1 MTTARAVLAALLL
14 APTAAA
20 GAARFAVVLGNDRG
34 SAARQPLFFAEKD
47 ARGFRRTL
55 VELGDFAEDRVTLL
69 QGGGARELR
78 EALAAAEG
86 KMALARS
93 SGEKALLVVYYSG
106 HAGAEGLELG
116 SEVIGWEELRT
127 LVGRSSAE
135 AKVVIVDACE
145 SGGLT
150 QVKGVKGATAAP
162 ALDFAL
168 PSEDSVRGTAFVAS
182 TAVGEAAQESAALGG
197 SFFTHHLEVALRGAG
212 DADGDGLVTL
222 AEAFRYTS
230 SQTVSGTA
238 GTRAGPQHPTYE
250 FKMSGR
256 GDVVLADLRR
266 AEARLALPPDPG
278 TLYVLKGPKGL
289 LAEVPGQAGRLS
301 LALPAGRYAV
311 ERRAPEG
318 RATAS
323 LTLARGE
330 SQDLPPLVPTRYEMA
345 RAKGGPMP
353 GVLYAGAGVASMDL
367 PGFGVAPFARIGL
380 RQELGPVGL
389 RVRFDTMGKSV
400 TDQWLRYD
408 FLYFAG
414 AASVLFPLTAS
425 RFLLE
430 AGPELGWGYAT
441 QRLPDRQSF
450 ASGVGWGG
458 AAVMATYP
466 LGPVRLGLDA
476 TVGAQAFKLNGDSV
490 FRPAWSAG
498 IILQLYGF

>member
-1 MTTARAVLAALLL
+1 MTKARAALAALLL
-14 APTAAA
+14 LPTAAA
-20 GAARFAVVLGNDRG
+20 GAARFAVVAGNDRG
-34 SAARQPLFFAEKD
+34 GAARQPLFFAEKD
-47 ARGFRRTL
+47 AQGFRRTL
-55 VELGDFAEDRVTLL
+55 VELGDFADDRVTLL
-69 QGGGARELR
+69 AGGGARQFR
-78 EALAAAEG
+78 EALAAAEA

-93 SGEKALLVVYYSG
+93 AGEKALLVVYYSG

-116 SEVIGWEELRT
+116 SDVLGWQELRA
-127 LVGRSSAE
+127 LVARSSAE

-150 QVKGVKGATAAP
+150 QVKGATAAP

-168 PSEDSVRGTAFVAS
+168 PPEDSVQGTAFVAS

-222 AEAFRYTS
+222 AEAFRYTAAR
-230 SQTVSGTA
+230 TVSGTA
-238 GTRAGPQHPTYE
+238 GTRSGPQHPTYE
-250 FKMSGR
+250 FRMSGR

-266 AEARLALPPDPG
+266 AEARLVLPPDAG

-289 LAEVPGQAGRLS
+289 FAEVPGQAERLS
-301 LALPAGRYAV
+301 LAVPAGRYAV
-311 ERRAPEG
+311 ERRAREG
-318 RATAS
+318 RATADLS
-323 LTLARGE
+323 LVRGE
-330 SQDLPPLVPTRYEMA
+330 SRDLPPLVPTRYEMA

-353 GVLYAGAGVASMDL
+353 GVLYAGAGVATMGL
-367 PGFGVAPFARIGL
+367 PGFGVAPMGRIGL

-389 RVRFDTMGKSV
+389 RVRFDAMGRSV

-408 FLYFAG
+408 LLYFGG

-425 RFLLE
+425 RLLVE

-441 QRLPDRQSF
+441 QRLANRQSF

-458 AAVMATYP
+458 GAVMATYP
-466 LGPVRLGLDA
+466 LGAVRLGLDA
-476 TVGAQAFKLNGDSV
+476 SVGAQAFKLNGKTAV
-490 FRPAWSAG
+490 RPSG
-498 IILQLYGF
+498 SLGLILLLYGF

>member
-1 MTTARAVLAALLL
+1 MTKARAALAALLL
-14 APTAAA
+14 LPTAAA
-20 GAARFAVVLGNDRG
+20 AAARFAVVVGNDRG
-34 SAARQPLFFAEKD
+34 GAGRQPLFFAEKD
-47 ARGFRRTL
+47 ALGFRRTL
-55 VELGDFAEDRVTLL
+55 VELGDFAEDRVALL
-69 QGGGARELR
+69 QGAGARQLR
-78 EALAAAEG
+78 EALAAVEA
-86 KMALARS
+86 KMALSRTA
-93 SGEKALLVVYYSG
+93 GEKALLVVYYSG

-116 SEVIGWEELRT
+116 SDVMGWEELRA
-127 LVGRSSAE
+127 LVARSSAE

-150 QVKGVKGATAAP
+150 QVKGATAAP

-168 PSEDSVRGTAFVAS
+168 PPEDSVRGTAFIAS

-222 AEAFRYTS
+222 AEAFRYTAA
-230 SQTVSGTA
+230 QTVSGTA
-238 GTRAGPQHPTYE
+238 GTRVGPQHPTYE

-266 AEARLALPPDPG
+266 AEARLTLPADPG
-278 TLYVLKGPKGL
+278 TLYVLKGPRAL
-289 LAEVPGQAGRLS
+289 LAEVPGQAARLS

-311 ERRAPEG
+311 ERRAQEG

-323 LTLARGE
+323 LTLASGQ
-330 SQDLPPLVPTRYEMA
+330 SLDLPPLVPTRYEMA

-380 RQELGPVGL
+380 RQELGSVGL
-389 RVRFDTMGKSV
+389 RVRFDAMGKSV
-400 TDQWLRYD
+400 TDQWLHYD
-408 FLYFAG
+408 FLYFGG
-414 AASVLFPLTAS
+414 AAAALFPLTAS

-441 QRLPDRQSF
+441 QRLPDRESF

-476 TVGAQAFKLNGDSV
+476 SVGAQAFKLNGDTV
-490 FRPAWSAG
+490 FRPAGTVG